1 MKKLIIYLVII
12 SFSLFGLADGALA
25 KGGSHSSSSHRSSS
39 THKSTKST
47 THRPASH
54 STSHNSSVRSYSST
68 KHYSTTLPKSSGNV
82 SVHSYTKRDGT
93 FVPAH
98 HRSHPDSSFNNNW
111 TTVGNV
117 NPYTGKEGTKTHQ

>member
-1 MKKLIIYLVII
+1 MNKLIIYLSII
-12 SFSLFGLADGALA
+12 SFSLFGLADAAFA

-39 THKSTKST
+39 ANKSTNST
-47 THRPASH
+47 KQHSASN
-54 STSHNSSVRSYSST
+54 STSYKSSVRHSST
-68 KHYSTTLPKSSGNV
+68 KKYSTSSHKPTGNV

-111 TTVGNV
+111 SIVGNT
-117 NPYTGKEGTKTHQ
+117 NPYTGKQGTKTHQ